1 MDNTTLSR
9 EGMQD
14 VPLLVVDRDRKQK
27 ALVRAKLEKLVRS
40 TSVRKAQLK
49 NRRVEPRE
57 VCLKP
62 LSSIP
67 LAASLQKATIQAAV
81 MSSALI
87 EPMTR
92 SRFAVYAHW

>member
-67 LAASLQKATIQAAV
+67 LAASLQKV
-81 MSSALI
+81 MSLTSAVQ
-87 EPMTR
+87 ENPGEMKP
-92 SRFAVYAHW
+92 SS